1 MCNLGETLGFGPK
14 NVPDSRIGSLRWFH
28 LLSLRFCLAGLVLGG
43 LCWARADILIATNS
57 TWRYFKGTVEASDPT
72 NAWREIA
79 FDDSAWLVGQA
90 PFHYG
95 PNPMCAG
102 GDDVVIGGVTNCAA
116 GGTILSDMRSNY
128 TCIFM
133 RQNFVVAD
141 TNAVVTLNF
150 NFYADDGLAFWINGR
165 APRNPIS
172 LVGLTNV
179 AYTNTASVP
188 REAASFNRLTI
199 PGAIPNLVNGTN
211 VLCVQAFNVDLTND
225 DFRIDVELVSSDLLP
240 FPLAA
245 NQRDT
250 VTCLERPTITY
261 DAYLPP
267 AYSSDGNPLAII
279 YTLNPNGGGMVS
291 DFQTVCSRLNIIAIG
306 VMGPCNCAT
315 WDTALRDFYAVS
327 RDVPQRV
334 RFDATAELVG
344 GFSGGGESA
353 YVFSRFRAQHVAG
366 VFAMAGW
373 LGRPQGYYT
382 TDRVQTNLLVARATG
397 TTDTGGNYYL
407 VPDSNYLAS
416 AGAVIQ
422 DWFFSG
428 GHAVAPDSVKS
439 NCLCWLL
446 SQRIPAGPTDR
457 SNSVARAADWRWR
470 LASGQRESVLR
481 ECVSVLMNKPRTW
494 DAYQAQL
501 IMDRL
506 ATNYTSFRSI
516 DVTDLAQ
523 GDFASDLFFYYG
535 RSAAIAGDLSR
546 YHSCLKA
553 LTGVAGVSGDRA
565 GDLHAQLLQFG
576 YPAPVLRRSAGQMFG
591 QMNLWIIKDTP
602 GLDYFLELRTNFGQS
617 VWGDAPEPTVESNT
631 IWSSELHLQP
641 ETESGFYR
649 MRVTPSAGLSP
660 PWPL

>member
-1 MCNLGETLGFGPK
+1 
-14 NVPDSRIGSLRWFH
+14 
-28 LLSLRFCLAGLVLGG
+28 
-43 LCWARADILIATNS
+43 
-57 TWRYFKGTVEASDPT
+57 
-72 NAWREIA
+72 
-79 FDDSAWLVGQA
+79 
-90 PFHYG
+90 
-95 PNPMCAG
+95 
-102 GDDVVIGGVTNCAA
+102 
-116 GGTILSDMRSNY
+116 
-128 TCIFM
+128 
-133 RQNFVVAD
+133 
-141 TNAVVTLNF
+141 
-150 NFYADDGLAFWINGR
+150 
-165 APRNPIS
+165 
-172 LVGLTNV
+172 
-179 AYTNTASVP
+179 
-188 REAASFNRLTI
+188 
-199 PGAIPNLVNGTN
+199 
-211 VLCVQAFNVDLTND
+211 
-225 DFRIDVELVSSDLLP
+225 
-240 FPLAA
+240 
-245 NQRDT
+245 
-250 VTCLERPTITY
+250 
-261 DAYLPP
+261 
-267 AYSSDGNPLAII
+267 
-279 YTLNPNGGGMVS
+279 
-291 DFQTVCSRLNIIAIG
+291 
-306 VMGPCNCAT
+306 
-315 WDTALRDFYAVS
+315 
-327 RDVPQRV
+327 
-334 RFDATAELVG
+334 
-344 GFSGGGESA
+344 
-353 YVFSRFRAQHVAG
+353 
-366 VFAMAGW
+366 MAGW
-373 LGRPQGYYT
+373 LGRTQDYYG
-382 TDRVQTNLLVARATG
+382 TDRVQTNLSVARATG
-397 TTDTGGNYYL
+397 STDTGGNYYL

-428 GHAVAPDSVKS
+428 GHSVAPDSVKS
-439 NCLCWLL
+439 NCLYWLL

-457 SNSVARAADWRWR
+457 SNSVARAADWHWR

-546 YHSCLKA
+546 YRSCLKA
-553 LTGVAGVSGDRA
+553 LTGVAGVSGDHA
-565 GDLHAQLLQFG
+565 GDLRALLLQFG